1 MPARRICSLEHY
13 REKRQAA
20 QVEEAK
26 EFVRAFRERWGRDPR
41 EEEVPEYF
49 FLFADP
55 DNLNP
60 TYKGQMRL
68 MGTLEKSVTVLREG
82 RPYQSYEKFLED
94 C

>member
-1 MPARRICSLEHY
+1 MQL
-13 REKRQAA
+13 
-20 QVEEAK
+20 EEAR

-55 DNLNP
+55 DHLIP
-60 TYKGQMRL
+60 VQESQMRL
-68 MGTLEKSVTVLREG
+68 MGTREKGLGALREG
-82 RPYQSYEKFLED
+82 RPYESYEKFLED